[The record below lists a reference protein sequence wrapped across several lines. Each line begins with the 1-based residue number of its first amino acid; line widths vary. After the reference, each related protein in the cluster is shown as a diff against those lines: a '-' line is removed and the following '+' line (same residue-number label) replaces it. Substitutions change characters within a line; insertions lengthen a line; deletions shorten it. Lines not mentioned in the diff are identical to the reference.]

1 MEEKQCEICLEWKE
15 KSKFNGSVCRTCIA
29 KLRKMPEFIP
39 TEYKEQTLKNVK
51 LNNQSDEYSHLLKS
65 DKAVFLRLPKCEW
78 LRKID
83 YLNLKIYC
91 SQPKC
96 LKRSDKDV

>member
-15 KSKFNGSVCRTCIA
+15 KSKFNGNICRTCIG
-29 KLRKMPEFIP
+29 KLRQMPEFIP
-39 TEYKEQTLKNVK
+39 KEYKEQHLKNIK
-51 LNNQSDEYSHLLKS
+51 LNNQVDKYSYLSKS
-65 DKAVFLRLPKCEW
+65 DKAVLLRCSKCQW

-96 LKRSDKDV
+96 TKRGEKN

>member
-1 MEEKQCEICLEWKE
+1 
-15 KSKFNGSVCRTCIA
+15 
-29 KLRKMPEFIP
+29 MPEFIP
-39 TEYKEQTLKNVK
+39 TEYKEQYVKNVK
-51 LNNQSDEYSHLLKS
+51 LNNQVDKYSYLSKN
-65 DKAVFLRLPKCEW
+65 DKAVFLRCLKCQW
-78 LRKID
+78 LREID

>member
-1 MEEKQCEICLEWKE
+1 MEEKQCEICLEWKD
-15 KSKFNGSVCRTCIA
+15 KDKFKGDVCRTCIA
-29 KLRKMPEFIP
+29 KLRQMPEFIP
-39 TEYKEQTLKNVK
+39 KEYKEQTLKNIK

-65 DKAVFLRLPKCEW
+65 DKAVFLRCSKCEW